1 MGSKTRIGIT
11 GIVENEFTEEDKDEL
26 IGDSDNYD
34 TVAEFA
40 EDYEKEIES
49 IIENRVF
56 READNVDMKVEVE
69 VEE

>member
-1 MGSKTRIGIT
+1 MSPKTIIGIT
-11 GIVENEFTEEDKDEL
+11 GLIENEFTEEDKDEL

-56 READNVDMKVEVE
+56 GEADNVDMKVEVE